1 MILPQLS
8 VRLSVLIGD
17 PMPRP
22 KKQVLKARK
31 DGRYCCK
38 YHGIQFMGASSDE
51 ALALRDEYK
60 RQEAA
65 GALIR
70 RAGLTLGEYAAEWL
84 PVHKASVKQ
93 TTYNGYVSILERIV
107 APFAS
112 VPLRDLDSDDIAA
125 LYAKLTGK
133 SASYIHKARILL
145 TAILD
150 SATDAGY
157 MPKNPAR
164 AQSVKPPKGTKGTH
178 RAITD
183 EERRL
188 ILSTPHRMQLPALFM
203 LFCGLRRGEVLALN
217 AADVGESVTVRRA
230 VYFVG
235 NRPMISTPKTE
246 AGIRAVPVPSVL
258 RPFLRDLTGLAAKGS
273 NGAYMTEQAFQ
284 RGWESY
290 MHALSKAAG
299 HSVSIRPHD
308 LRHTYCTMLRDA
320 GVDIHQAIIWM
331 GHADEKMILRIYDHP
346 GEARENEAKNRLNS
360 AFGMQNGMQAISAAP

>member
-1 MILPQLS
+1 
-8 VRLSVLIGD
+8 
-17 PMPRP
+17 MPRQ
-22 KKQVLKARK
+22 KKQVLKQRK
-31 DGRYCCK
+31 DGRFCCK
-38 YHGIQFMGASSDE
+38 YHGIQFMGATSDE

-60 RQEAA
+60 RREAA

-112 VPLRDLDSDDIAA
+112 VLLRDLDSDDIAA
-125 LYAKLTGK
+125 LYAKLAGK
-133 SASYIHKARILL
+133 SASYIHKARILM

-164 AQSVKPPKGTKGTH
+164 AQSVKPPKGSRGTH

-183 EERRL
+183 EERAL
-188 ILSTPHRMQLPALFM
+188 ILSVPHRMQLPALFM
-203 LFCGLRRGEVLALN
+203 LFCGLRRGEVLALD

-246 AGIRAVPVPSVL
+246 AGIRTVPMPSIL
-258 RPFLRDLTGLAAKGS
+258 RPFLGDLTGLVAKGS
-273 NGAYMTEQAFQ
+273 NGSYMTEQAFQ

-290 MHALSKAAG
+290 LRALSQAAG
-299 HSVSIRPHD
+299 HPVSIRPHD
-308 LRHTYCTMLRDA
+308 LRISYCTAIRDA
-320 GVDIHQAIIWM
+320 GVEIHQAMIWM
-331 GHADEKMILRIYDHP
+331 GHADEKMILRIYDQP
-346 GEARENEAKNRLNS
+346 GKTRETEARKLLDA
-360 AFGMQNGMQAISAAP
+360 AFGMRNGMQTQPETPESVDI

>member
-1 MILPQLS
+1 
-8 VRLSVLIGD
+8 
-17 PMPRP
+17 MPRQ
-22 KKQVLKARK
+22 KKQILKARK

-60 RQEAA
+60 RREAA

-107 APFAS
+107 AQFAS
-112 VPLRDLDSDDIAA
+112 VQLRDLDSDDIAA
-125 LYAKLTGK
+125 LYAKLAGK

-183 EERRL
+183 EEKRL
-188 ILSTPHRMQLPALFM
+188 ILSTPHRMQLAALIM
-203 LFCGLRRGEVLALN
+203 LFCGLRRGEVLALE
-217 AADVGESVTVRRA
+217 ASDISGDMLTVSRA

-246 AGIRAVPVPSVL
+246 AGIRAVPVPSIL
-258 RPFLRDLTGLAAKGS
+258 RPFLGDLAGLVAKGS
-273 NGAYMTEQAFQ
+273 DGSYMTEQAFQ

-290 MHALSKAAG
+290 LRALSQSAG
-299 HSVSIRPHD
+299 HPVSIRPHD
-308 LRHTYCTMLRDA
+308 LRISYCTAIRDA
-320 GVDIHQAIIWM
+320 GVEIHQAMIWM
-331 GHADEKMILRIYDHP
+331 GHADEKMILRIYDQP
-346 GEARENEAKNRLNS
+346 GKTRETEARKLIDV
-360 AFGMQNGMQAISAAP
+360 AFGMRNGMQTQPETPKSVDI

>member
-1 MILPQLS
+1 
-8 VRLSVLIGD
+8 
-17 PMPRP
+17 MPRP

-31 DGRYCCK
+31 DGRFCCK
-38 YHGIQFMGASSDE
+38 YHGIQFMGNSSDE

-60 RQEAA
+60 RREAA

-70 RAGLTLGEYAAEWL
+70 RAGLTLGEYSAEWL

-112 VPLRDLDSDDIAA
+112 VPLQDLDSDDIAA
-125 LYAKLTGK
+125 LYAKLAGK

-164 AQSVKPPKGTKGTH
+164 AQSVKPPKGSRGTH

-183 EERRL
+183 EERAL
-188 ILSTPHRMQLPALFM
+188 ILSTPHRMQLAALIM
-203 LFCGLRRGEVLALN
+203 LFCGLRRGEVLALG
-217 AADVGESVTVRRA
+217 ADDVGESITVRRA
-230 VYFVG
+230 VYFSG

-246 AGIRAVPVPSVL
+246 AGIRAVPVPSIL
-258 RPFLRDLTGLAAKGS
+258 RPFFGDLTGLVTKGS
-273 NGAYMTEQAFQ
+273 NGSYMTEQAFQ

-299 HSVSIRPHD
+299 HPVSIRPHD
-308 LRHTYCTMLRDA
+308 LRVSYCTALRDA
-320 GVDIHQAIIWM
+320 GVEIHQTMIWM
-331 GHADEKMILRIYDHP
+331 GHADEKMILRIYDQP
-346 GEARENEAKNRLNS
+346 GKTRETEARKLLDA
-360 AFGMQNGMQAISAAP
+360 AFGMRNGMQTQPETP